1 MRNHKK
7 TALAVLGLSA
17 ALLGSPAL
25 AVTLTGTTVSYSFD
39 NAELGL
45 FGTASVSGDELVFTP
60 SNFEAVS
67 ANGVAGFA
75 AWTVHV
81 TVNANSGYQL
91 SSFNLAEGGSYSQ
104 SGIAGVGVTG
114 EFGALDIEGAT
125 NNTYLPATI
134 QATAAFDGTSPNWT
148 AQAGVTLP
156 ATGWGGTDDLVGSVS
171 LTISNQLYAYTGIGG
186 AASIAKEFV
195 NLSAMTTAITTPVPE
210 AQTYAMMLA
219 GLGLVGFMARRARM
233 TV

>member
-60 SNFEAVS
+60 SNFEATSVNGLPGFAVSTLHVTVS
-67 ANGVAGFA
+67 AN
-75 AWTVHV
+75 T
-81 TVNANSGYQL
+81 GYQL
-91 SSFNLAEGGSYSQ
+91 SSFNLTEGGSYSQ
-104 SGIAGVGVTG
+104 SGIASVDVTG
-114 EFGALDIEGAT
+114 VFGVLDIEGT
-125 NNTYLPATI
+125 TDNYLSAAI

-195 NLSAMTTAITTPVPE
+195 NLSAITTEITTPVPE